1 MDNFLK
7 LTPEARA
14 KRISMQAHL
23 EIKIEEYSM
32 GRYWKAYNNDPTSGN
47 PEQQLI
53 HQFVSSASKPY
64 RAWLDYFKGLKAS
77 NQDSVADWYTP
88 LFVLEPE
95 TIAAIVISSIL
106 NATLSSEVLTES
118 DGYRGGDMKYG
129 YQKLAKAIGKQV
141 KDICNYRMSKASFLE
156 DWKKQSHFLKSW
168 EPKRC
173 DAFAKKFAVTERW
186 GAKEIGNVGNH
197 LLHIASLS
205 GVVHKES
212 RKVRKAKGG
221 SRGSYSQETVVY
233 LDQELTDKLV
243 SMHAIEAF
251 LKMIYRPMIVPPME
265 HTLELAGGPLDLNM
279 RKATVDGTSK
289 PSQQDLD
296 ALNALQ
302 RTEWSVNEPVLAI
315 MDTMFK
321 NNWETC
327 NLPPKDLERIAMP
340 RVGPKEDCKTPEE
353 VEQRKALIAE
363 RSELWSAWYKSD
375 QKRLQMAIRLGLAK
389 ELVTLGFFYHSYTM
403 DFRGRGYTAC
413 SMLSP
418 QSGDLDRGLL
428 KFATPVEQT
437 KEGIYWT
444 SVNLANLMDGA
455 EGWEGVASDKAT
467 FDDRVAWVDANHDML
482 MYVADNPLEMVSLW
496 ADNVTTKKNPS
507 FQRLAAIFDYAQS
520 INEGTTSYP
529 VQLDGACNGSQHWSA
544 LRRDE
549 SIARLTNV
557 MPVDKPQDLYQ
568 YVADISTKEMI
579 YRADSGSNDWC
590 QRFVDHWGTLKRKV
604 VKRATM
610 CDAYGITPH
619 GIRKYAKEEGHLD
632 WVPPKFGKEVMAA
645 SVNELTAL
653 TIHGLNGAM
662 EESNKGKDYVRYIC
676 DLYSEQNRP
685 MTWTVPGGFHAVN
698 RYVEYEPN
706 LSRSA
711 LYGKQYILTATF
723 GIPTNDI
730 DGGGARGA
738 IAPNFIHSFDAAHMR
753 LAIMGMLSAGTTQF
767 SMIHDSFGCPAPQ
780 VAAMRQ
786 IIKETFHE
794 VHETNQLE
802 VLQAHVVEQLGL
814 EVDTPPAV
822 GALDIGDVLRAEY
835 LFG

>member
-23 EIKIEEYSM
+23 EIKMEASSI
-32 GRYWKAYNNDPTSGN
+32 GKYWKAYDNDPTSGN

-53 HQFVSSASKPY
+53 HQFVTQVAEPY
-64 RAWLDYFKGLKAS
+64 RAWLSHFETVRPDKQLL
-77 NQDSVADWYTP
+77 VADWFQP

-95 TIAAIVISSIL
+95 TLAAVVISQIL
-106 NATLSSEVLTES
+106 NTMLSSEVLAETAE
-118 DGYRGGDMKYG
+118 YRGGDVKYV
-129 YQKLAKAIGKQV
+129 YQKMAKAIGREV
-141 KDICNYRMSKASFLE
+141 KSIVDYRMAKDSFLE
-156 DWKKQSHFLKSW
+156 DWKRQSHFLKSW

-173 DAFAKKFAVTERW
+173 DAFAKKFAVAPRW
-186 GAKEIGNVGNH
+186 GAKELGDVGNH

-205 GVVHKES
+205 GLIHKET
-212 RKVRKAKGG
+212 RKTRNSKGKKG
-221 SRGSYSQETVVY
+221 YRIETVVY
-233 LDQELTDKLV
+233 LDREVTDKLIQLH
-243 SMHAIEAF
+243 SIESF

-265 HTLELAGGPLDLNM
+265 HTLEIAGGALDISL

-302 RTEWSVNEPVLAI
+302 RTEWSVNEPVLAV

-363 RSELWSAWYKSD
+363 RSEVWSEWYKSD
-375 QKRLQMAIRLGLAK
+375 QKRLQMAVRLGLAK

-507 FQRLAAIFDYAQS
+507 FQRLAAILDYAQS

-549 SIARLTNV
+549 SIAKLTNV

-568 YVADISTKEMI
+568 HVADISTEEMI

-619 GIRKYAKEEGHLD
+619 GIRKYAREEGHLD
-632 WVPPKFGKEVMAA
+632 WVPEKFGKEVMAA

-662 EESNKGKDYVRYIC
+662 EESNKGKDYVRYIS
-676 DLYSEQNRP
+676 DLYSIVNRP
-685 MTWTVPGGFHAVN
+685 MTWTVPGGFHVVN

-706 LSRSA
+706 VSRSV
-711 LYGKQYILTATF
+711 LYNKKYVLKAAF
-723 GIPTNDI
+723 GIPTNEI

-753 LAIMGMLSAGTTQF
+753 LAIIGMLSAGTTQF

-802 VLQAHVVEQLGL
+802 LLQAHVVEQLGI
-814 EVDTPPAV
+814 EVDSPPAV
-822 GALDIGDVLRAEY
+822 GDLDIGDVLRADY